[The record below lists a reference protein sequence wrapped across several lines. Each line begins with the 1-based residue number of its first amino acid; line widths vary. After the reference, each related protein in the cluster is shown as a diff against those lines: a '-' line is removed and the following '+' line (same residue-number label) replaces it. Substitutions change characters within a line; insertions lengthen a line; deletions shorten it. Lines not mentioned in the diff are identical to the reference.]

1 MKSTIRSII
10 QTHLTELGKFNTA
23 WEGVNN
29 KVELPY
35 QSVFLNISST
45 TTSIISDRPLATET
59 GFLQVTL
66 HYPLGNGT
74 KAIEQ
79 RADEIRRHFYG
90 KSFIEDGIQVVI
102 HSPPHLGGTFLMDD
116 KLVMPMTINFT
127 AYELGE

>member
-1 MKSTIRSII
+1 MKSTIRAILQS
-10 QTHLTELGKFNTA
+10 HLIDLGKFNTA

-29 KVELPY
+29 KVKLPY
-35 QSVFLNISST
+35 QSVFLNLSST
-45 TTSIISDRPLATET
+45 ITATISDRPLARET

-79 RADEIRRHFYG
+79 KADEIRQHFYG
-90 KSFIEDGIQVVI
+90 KSFIEEGVQLVI
-102 HSPPHLGGTFLMDD
+102 HTPPHLGGARLIDD
-116 KLVMPMTINFT
+116 KLVMPITINFT

>member
-1 MKSTIRSII
+1 MKAIIRSIL
-10 QTHLTELGKFNTA
+10 QSHLTELGKFNTA

-35 QSVFLNISST
+35 QSVFLNISTT
-45 TTSIISDRPLATET
+45 TTSTISDRPRATET

-66 HYPLGNGT
+66 HYPLGDGT

-79 RADEIRRHFYG
+79 KADEIRRHFYG
-90 KSFIEDGIQVVI
+90 QSIIEDGIQVVI
-102 HSPPHLGGTFLMDD
+102 HSPPVIGGTFLMDD
-116 KLVMPMTINFT
+116 KLAMPITINFT

>member
-1 MKSTIRSII
+1 MKAIIRSIL
-10 QTHLTELGKFNTA
+10 QSHLTELGKFNTA

-35 QSVFLNISST
+35 QSVFLNISTT
-45 TTSIISDRPLATET
+45 TTSTISDRPKATET

-74 KAIEQ
+74 KEIEQ
-79 RADEIRRHFYG
+79 RAVDIRRHFYG
-90 KSFIEDGIQVVI
+90 QSLIDEGVQVVI
-102 HSPPHLGGTFLMDD
+102 HTPPQIHGTYLMDD
-116 KLVMPMTINFT
+116 KLALPITVNFT